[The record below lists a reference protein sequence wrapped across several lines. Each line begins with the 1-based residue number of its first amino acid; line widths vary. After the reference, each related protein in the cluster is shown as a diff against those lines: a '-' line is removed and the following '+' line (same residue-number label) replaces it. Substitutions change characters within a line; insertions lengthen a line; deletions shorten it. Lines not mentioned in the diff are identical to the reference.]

1 MRNQSPKPARFIG
14 FSIALVAAVL
24 LIGCGGTMAHGPEP
38 VEPASSIDDGP
49 PQSTLSY
56 DGQTQVGGTGSFCW
70 EQLCADMAGIPVPND
85 RLIVPTGSLLV
96 FEFSGSEPLTEVHA
110 AARPL
115 QGQLIDG
122 AGMHLL
128 QSAEEEVALL
138 TVSSGNQTDIT
149 DELEPGEYSVT
160 VNIRIDGSD
169 ALYGFHVVIQ

>member
-1 MRNQSPKPARFIG
+1 MRNQSPKRAQFIG
-14 FSIALVAAVL
+14 FSIALVLAVL
-24 LIGCGGTMAHGPEP
+24 LTGCGGTMAHSLTG
-38 VEPASSIDDGP
+38 GP

-96 FEFSGSEPLTEVHA
+96 FEFSGSEPLTDVHA

-122 AGMHLL
+122 PGMQLL
-128 QSAEEEVALL
+128 QSAEEEVALP

-149 DELEPGEYSVT
+149 AELEPGQYSLT
-160 VNIRIDGSD
+160 VSIRINGGD